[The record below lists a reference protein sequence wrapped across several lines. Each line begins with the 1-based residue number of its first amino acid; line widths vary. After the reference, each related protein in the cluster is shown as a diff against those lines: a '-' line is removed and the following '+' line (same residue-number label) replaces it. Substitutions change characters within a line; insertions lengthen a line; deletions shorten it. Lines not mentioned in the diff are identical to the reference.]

1 MMLNRNECIIKKA
14 DKEMTKKSINLIS
27 LINAKEDLSQGTFE
41 TYLKKFEVSIKPS
54 EFVDITALVEGI
66 KSTTERRMIFSNYYI
81 GFTIKQIGKEFD
93 LLRFGENYHINIE
106 LKRTSTEEKILKQ
119 LIKNKYYLN
128 SLKTDTL
135 NFTYVSSE
143 DKLYFLEE
151 DDSLSESNFEFLVSK
166 IARQDVIEFDDLN
179 TLFDPTNYLVSPFN
193 STKRFINDQYF
204 LTQQQESIKGQLC
217 KIYSSSQSKLFTIK
231 GSAGTGKTLLVYD
244 IAKHY
249 INAGK
254 NVSLIHCG
262 NLNTG
267 HNKLIQNHSWNIH
280 PIKDYKKLLLEHSDI
295 IVVDESQRI
304 RRDQLEEIIEYAN
317 NNQVTCIFS
326 LDPKQCLNK
335 EEIKNKIH
343 EQLDRIVDKKFDL
356 TKKIRT
362 NPEISAFIKNLFS
375 RSDRTSQ
382 QNYESIEMQYF
393 SDIDEAK
400 SFVTSLKFKGWTSI
414 NYTPARYSSSSINR
428 MLVHADETA
437 HSVIGQEF
445 DNVIAVIGDSFYY
458 NSDGK
463 LVGDSKAH
471 YPPTKML
478 YQILTRTR
486 KKLYLVIIGNEE
498 VLKECLELLED
509 SSPTTTKTS

>member
-1 MMLNRNECIIKKA
+1 
-14 DKEMTKKSINLIS
+14 MTKNSINLMS
-27 LINAKEDLSQGTFE
+27 LINAKKDLSQNTFE
-41 TYLKKFEVSIKPS
+41 TYLKKFEVSIKSS
-54 EFVDITALVEGI
+54 EFEDITKLVEGI
-66 KSTTERRMIFSNYYI
+66 KSTTKKRIIFSNYYV

-93 LLRFGENYHINIE
+93 LLRFGTNYHINIE
-106 LKRTSTEEKILKQ
+106 LKRTSTKEKILKQ

-128 SLKTDTL
+128 SLETDAL

-151 DDSLSESNFEFLVSK
+151 DDSLVESDFKFLVGK
-166 IARQDVIEFDDLN
+166 IAHQDILEFDDVN
-179 TLFDPTNYLVSPFN
+179 QLFDPSNYLISPFN
-193 STKRFINDQYF
+193 STEKFINNQYF
-204 LTQQQESIKGQLC
+204 LTQQQESIKGQLS
-217 KIYSSSQSKLFTIK
+217 KLYSSSQSKLFAIE

-244 IAKHY
+244 IAKQY

-262 NLNTG
+262 NLNVG
-267 HNKLIQNHSWNIH
+267 HSKLIYNHSWNIR
-280 PIKDYKKLLLEHSDI
+280 PIKKYEKLLLEQTDLI
-295 IVVDESQRI
+295 IVDESQRI
-304 RRDQLEEIIEYAN
+304 RKDQLEEIIEYAN

-326 LDPKQCLNK
+326 LDPKQCLKK
-335 EEIKNKIH
+335 EEIRNKIH
-343 EQLDRIVDKKFDL
+343 EDLYRIVDKKFDL

-375 RSDRTSQ
+375 RSDRTSR
-382 QNYESIEMQYF
+382 QNYENIEIQYF
-393 SDIDEAK
+393 SNIDEAK
-400 SFVTSLKFKGWTSI
+400 SFVTSLKFKGWISI
-414 NYTPARYSSSSINR
+414 NYTTKIYGADSINR
-428 MLVHADETA
+428 MNVHADENA

-463 LVGDSKAH
+463 LVGDRNAF

-486 KKLYLVIIGNEE
+486 KKLCLVIVDNEE
-498 VLKECLELLED
+498 ILKECLELLGG
-509 SSPTTTKTS
+509 STPATTS